1 MALSEKTIATL
12 GFPASEQAMLEVF
25 FSSHSAQGFSLKAIS
40 EAESLLIDLK
50 DASGLAKLEN
60 WHHSTGKPWIAVV
73 GADMEKPALDT
84 GVFIDRPLSMKTLQG
99 ALHDLVQLLPDERP
113 QAVTPAPDVQAMSD
127 ENKARE
133 AAFAEWQARKLRSSE
148 AASAWQGEHSHREEE
163 GLRSRFSVQR
173 NELNSLIL
181 EAQKEIQARQAR
193 PKVNKSPVKPAPQ
206 APVEPEAPKAPSMS
220 AEMIMQC
227 CGSLSDVN
235 LDSTTERRRVYFS
248 LDGLLFPWVLRAVRE
263 GNETGKVQ
271 QILGVPG
278 AVFYLPAEKSFLVG
292 IELDLLLQLTRTRF
306 GFDEISLVERGPD
319 QELPKGRRM
328 DADELVWQ
336 LALFTARGRL
346 PDTLSAEKT
355 MLLKEMPDFERLL
368 ETPHARSIA
377 ELWQSQK
384 LSARNIVSM
393 LGVSQRFVFSFMV
406 AADAI
411 GLYRQ

>member
-12 GFPASEQAMLEVF
+12 GFTASEQSILEVF
-25 FSSHSAQGFSLKAIS
+25 FSGHSAQGFSLKPIS
-40 EAESLLIDLK
+40 EAASLLIDLK
-50 DASGLAKLEN
+50 DASGLSKLEN
-60 WHHSTGKPWIAVV
+60 WHQSTGKPWIAVV
-73 GADMEKPALDT
+73 GADMEKPAMEA
-84 GVFIDRPLSMKTLQG
+84 GIFIDRPLSMKALQD
-99 ALHDLVQLLPDERP
+99 ALHDLTRLLSGVRSE
-113 QAVTPAPDVQAMSD
+113 AVASAPDAQLSD
-127 ENKARE
+127 EDKARE

-181 EAQKEIQARQAR
+181 EAQKEIQAQQA
-193 PKVNKSPVKPAPQ
+193 KSGVTKSPVKPAPQ
-206 APVEPEAPKAPSMS
+206 APVEPEAPQAPSMS
-220 AEMIMQC
+220 ADMIMQC

-248 LDGLLFPWVLRAVRE
+248 LDGLLLPWVLRAVRE

-278 AVFYLPAEKSFLVG
+278 AMFYLPAEKSFLVG
-292 IELDLLLQLTRTRF
+292 IESDLLLQLTRTRF
-306 GFDEISLVERGPD
+306 GFDEISLIERGPD

-328 DADELVWQ
+328 DSDELVWQ

-346 PDTLSAEKT
+346 PDSLSAEEP